1 MAEIIYFFACA
12 VVVFVCGTIVF
23 ACMYKQENDDD
34 NDR

>member
-12 VVVFVCGTIVF
+12 IVVFVCGTIVF